1 MLMRDFYCTVN
12 CLFIMCTHTSR
23 IHYNLT
29 LVFIRFLVKGI
40 DDVALYSKAREILII
55 MGEYFQ
61 IQDDYLG
68 KQKRESERRR
78 SRESYEKERRKWRS
92 GEKGEGKEKRT
103 KVKGKERERGGEE
116 RYQECK

>member
-1 MLMRDFYCTVN
+1 MYSK
-12 CLFIMCTHTSR
+12 LFIYLFILCIHTSR

-68 KQKRESERRR
+68 KQKREVEEEEEEKRESERRR
-78 SRESYEKERRKWRS
+78 SRESY
-92 GEKGEGKEKRT
+92 
-103 KVKGKERERGGEE
+103 
-116 RYQECK
+116 

>member
-68 KQKRESERRR
+68 KQKRESERWRR
-78 SRESYEKERRKWRS
+78 RRRRKKGNQRGGGAGKVTRKRGENGGAERKEKERR
-92 GEKGEGKEKRT
+92 
-103 KVKGKERERGGEE
+103 RG
-116 RYQECK
+116 RK

>member
-12 CLFIMCTHTSR
+12 CLFIYLFILCIHTSR
-23 IHYNLT
+23 FHYNLT

-68 KQKRESERRR
+68 KQKRESERWRR
-78 SRESYEKERRKWRS
+78 RRRKKGNQRGGGVGKVTRKRGENGGAERKEKERR
-92 GEKGEGKEKRT
+92 
-103 KVKGKERERGGEE
+103 RG
-116 RYQECK
+116 RK